1 MSTTTQ
7 QRTDS
12 NSNNGWRRIAGI
24 ASEAMTVIAV
34 ALCFALI
41 FGEHLA
47 QF

>member
-12 NSNNGWRRIAGI
+12 NNNGWRRIAGI

-34 ALCFALI
+34 ALCFALV
-41 FGEHLA
+41 FGQHLA